1 MTGNHRITVDSESLF
16 NQLLLHRDL
25 PLPDK
30 PADIAALAQLLSD
43 NRPVLALTG
52 AGISTR
58 SGIPAYRD
66 TNGKW
71 VQSQPVNA
79 ADFKNH
85 EHVRKRYWRRS
96 MSGWPVFQAARAN
109 EAHEALV
116 ALQQT
121 NVVSTIITQNV
132 DGLHQRAG
140 SSNVIDLHG
149 SLATVVCL
157 QCGDSMQRSHLQ
169 QQLESA
175 NPIFAGEPV
184 QAGPDGDATP
194 TKNTDAYEHF
204 QLVHCPACTGILKPD
219 VVFFGENVPAGR
231 VDTCMEALQQA
242 QSLLCI
248 GSSLSVLSG
257 FRFCREAA
265 KQNKP
270 VCVINQGKTRADEI
284 ATIKIDADCG
294 QTLRTLLE
302 LIND

>member
-1 MTGNHRITVDSESLF
+1 MTANHRITIGGESLF
-16 NQLLLHRDL
+16 DQLPLHRGP
-25 PLPDK
+25 PLSDK
-30 PADIAALAQLLSD
+30 PANITALAQLLRD
-43 NRPVLALTG
+43 NQPVLALTG

-66 TNGKW
+66 TDGKW
-71 VQSQPVNA
+71 MQSKPVNA

-109 EAHEALV
+109 EAHIALAGLQQALV
-116 ALQQT
+116 
-121 NVVSTIITQNV
+121 VSGIITQNV
-132 DGLHQRAG
+132 DGLHQSAG
-140 SSNVIDLHG
+140 SRNVIDLHG

-157 QCGDSMQRSHLQ
+157 QCGELMQRSDLQ

-175 NPIFAGEPV
+175 NPEFAGEPV
-184 QAGPDGDATP
+184 QTGPDGDATP
-194 TKNTDAYEHF
+194 TVNTDAYDRF
-204 QLVHCPACTGILKPD
+204 QLVDCPACAGTLKPD

-231 VDTCMEALQQA
+231 VDACMKALQQS

-265 KQNKP
+265 QQDKP
-270 VCVINQGKTRADEI
+270 VCLINQGKTRADDI
-284 ATIKIDADCG
+284 ATIKVDADCG

-302 LIND
+302 LINE